1 MDWSTIIITALST
14 GFIFT
19 LVGMIIYRK
28 ENKII
33 KQSEAADADT
43 ESQEK
48 RINLAELYYDKV
60 LEITEK
66 TASQTQSNQ
75 ELIISSIKEL
85 DGRIDN
91 IEKYLNGNYHTWLAD
106 GKCKKEEKHGR
117 RIFEYRIHGRFSS
130 C

>member
-1 MDWSTIIITALST
+1 MDWNTIIITALST

-19 LVGMIIYRK
+19 LIGMIIYRK

-66 TASQTQSNQ
+66 SATQTQSNQ
-75 ELIISSIKEL
+75 ELIISNIKEL
-85 DGRIDN
+85 VGRIDN
-91 IEKYLNGNYHTWLAD
+91 IEKYLNGNYHKWLVD
-106 GKCKKEEKHGR
+106 KKDKKEEKP
-117 RIFEYRIHGRFSS
+117 EK
-130 C
+130 

>member
-33 KQSEAADADT
+33 KQSEASDADT

-75 ELIISSIKEL
+75 ELIISSIKGL

-91 IEKYLNGNYHTWLAD
+91 IEGYLNGNYHKWLAD
-106 GKCKKEEKHGR
+106 GKCKKEEKP
-117 RIFEYRIHGRFSS
+117 EK
-130 C
+130 

>member
-66 TASQTQSNQ
+66 TASQTQSNY
-75 ELIISSIKEL
+75 ELIISSIKGL

-91 IEKYLNGNYHTWLAD
+91 MERYLNGNYHKWLVD
-106 GKCKKEEKHGR
+106 KKDKKEEKP
-117 RIFEYRIHGRFSS
+117 EK
-130 C
+130 

>member
-19 LVGMIIYRK
+19 LIGMIIYRK

-91 IEKYLNGNYHTWLAD
+91 IERYLNGNYHKWLAD
-106 GKCKKEEKHGR
+106 GKCKK
-117 RIFEYRIHGRFSS
+117 
-130 C
+130 

>member
-1 MDWSTIIITALST
+1 MDWNTIIITALST
-14 GFIFT
+14 SFIFT
-19 LVGMIIYRK
+19 LAGMILYRK

-33 KQSEAADADT
+33 KQSEAANADT

-48 RINLAELYYDKV
+48 QINLAKLYYDKV

-66 TASQTQSNQ
+66 SASQAQSNQ

-91 IEKYLNGNYHTWLAD
+91 IERYLNGNYHKWLAD
-106 GKCKKEEKHGR
+106 EKDKKEEKP
-117 RIFEYRIHGRFSS
+117 EK
-130 C
+130 

>member
-91 IEKYLNGNYHTWLAD
+91 IERYLNGNYHKWLAD
-106 GKCKKEEKHGR
+106 GKCEK
-117 RIFEYRIHGRFSS
+117 
-130 C
+130 